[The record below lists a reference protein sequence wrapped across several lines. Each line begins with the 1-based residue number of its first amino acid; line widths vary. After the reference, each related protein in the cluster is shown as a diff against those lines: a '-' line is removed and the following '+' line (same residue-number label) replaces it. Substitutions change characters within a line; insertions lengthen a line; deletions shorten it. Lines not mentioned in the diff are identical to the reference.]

1 MVSRKRL
8 GPQFRLLMGS
18 VSVEERNWKYRDM
31 MINHDLVNIGHIFVE
46 APLLCI
52 YNHIYIDY
60 GRFNGETADFKH
72 WSS

>member
-1 MVSRKRL
+1 
-8 GPQFRLLMGS
+8 
-18 VSVEERNWKYRDM
+18 

-60 GRFNGETADFKH
+60 GHFNGETADFKH